1 MDAGLLN
8 ALDGAVAS
16 EGREVI
22 NIFTFVQIYPR
33 ILNKR
38 YCLEL
43 LLLSCCLEYGSL
55 SQTTYKDDFPIM
67 LNNSSSLFHRKEC
80 LSVLKK

>member
-16 EGREVI
+16 EGREDI
-22 NIFTFVQIYPR
+22 NIFTFVQIYRR

-38 YCLEL
+38 
-43 LLLSCCLEYGSL
+43 
-55 SQTTYKDDFPIM
+55 P
-67 LNNSSSLFHRKEC
+67 
-80 LSVLKK
+80 LKALTK